1 MNPNAPR
8 PLPLPDKKIPA
19 AVILIGS
26 FEIAMALLG
35 LIIVALLGRLDADI
49 GAFLVLLLVYGAIGA
64 GLLAIQ
70 EWARVANV
78 VLHLIAIPY
87 AFYTV
92 AFLGAP
98 SDWRLASQLLIS
110 FVIVFALTR
119 PAMRYKF
126 QTVVPK
132 KKHRQ

>member
-1 MNPNAPR
+1 LNTNTPQ

-35 LIIVALLGRLDADI
+35 IIIVILFGHLDAGT
-49 GAFLVLLLVYGAIGA
+49 GAYVVLLLVYGTMGA

-70 EWARVANV
+70 EWARFTNV

-132 KKHRQ
+132 KKHHQ

>member
-35 LIIVALLGRLDADI
+35 LIIVVLLGRLDADI

-119 PAMRYKF
+119 PAMRHKF
-126 QTVVPK
+126 QTAVPK